1 MFVTGQDNNRAK
13 KKQMARRVSVG
24 RTEGLVVSNTQATHS
39 NARRRAEK
47 SWNER
52 KMGEIARQDL
62 VSKISQN

>member
-1 MFVTGQDNNRAK
+1 
-13 KKQMARRVSVG
+13 MARRVSVG